1 MPSRPV
7 HNAIPTRLALASWLR
22 RARIMAAFAAL
33 AVAGCTS
40 FSGGADQPAVNPN
53 IAPANYKAAIM
64 GFLQNDPYALVGL
77 REAALSPPAL
87 MPFGTESRYAAC
99 LRAQGPDW
107 KKEKMIIF
115 YAGEINQFVD
125 ATGDACAKAAYQ
137 PFPEIVAVLNQLA
150 GKKK

>member
-1 MPSRPV
+1 V
-7 HNAIPTRLALASWLR
+7 
-22 RARIMAAFAAL
+22 RIAAVFAAL

-64 GFLQNDPYALVGL
+64 GFLQNDPYALVGV

-87 MPFGTESRYAAC
+87 MPFGTESRYVAC
-99 LRAQGPDW
+99 VRAQGPDW

>member
-1 MPSRPV
+1 MPSQPV
-7 HNAIPTRLALASWLR
+7 HDAIPIWPTPAGGLR
-22 RARIMAAFAAL
+22 RARIAAAFAAL

-64 GFLQNDPYALVGL
+64 GFLQNDPYALVGV

-87 MPFGTESRYAAC
+87 IPFGTESRYAAC

-125 ATGDACAKAAYQ
+125 ATGDACARAAYQ

>member
-1 MPSRPV
+1 MPSRSV
-7 HNAIPTRLALASWLR
+7 HNAIPTRPTQTGGLR
-22 RARIMAAFAAL
+22 CVRIAVVFSAL

-64 GFLQNDPYALVGL
+64 GFLQNDPYALVGV

-87 MPFGTESRYAAC
+87 VPFGTESRYAVC

-137 PFPEIVAVLNQLA
+137 PFPEIVTVLNQLA